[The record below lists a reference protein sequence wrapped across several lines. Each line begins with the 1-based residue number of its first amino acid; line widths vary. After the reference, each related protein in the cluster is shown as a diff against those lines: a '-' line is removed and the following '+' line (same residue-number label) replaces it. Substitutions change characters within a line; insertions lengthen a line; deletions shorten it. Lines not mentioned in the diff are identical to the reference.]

1 MKKNLLLHIVT
12 VLLFVAC
19 GSDQQKDEGKQA
31 IVTEK
36 ESVEEPESAAVSTDK
51 TEAKIEELKKLKPIS
66 NASLKAILP
75 EELNGLKRTSYNVVN
90 MGFAMGQAEYKVGE
104 DGEIK
109 IMVYDCVG
117 EAGSAF
123 YGMNY
128 FTRLNMEQ
136 EDENGYTKSVDF
148 EGAKA
153 IEHFDKSSQNYTL
166 TYVTADR
173 FLVSLEGRNASYD
186 QLKSMARA
194 LDFSKA
200 KS

>member
-1 MKKNLLLHIVT
+1 MKKNLLFLIAA
-12 VLLFVAC
+12 VLLFAAC
-19 GSDQQKDEGKQA
+19 GSDKKQEDEKQA
-31 IVTEK
+31 LVTEK
-36 ESVEEPESAAVSTDK
+36 EVSKEPESTAISTDK

-66 NASLKAILP
+66 NESLKAILP

-90 MGFAMGQAEYKVGE
+90 MGFAMGQAEYKVGD

-109 IMVYDCVG
+109 VIVYDCVG

-128 FTRLNMEQ
+128 FSRLNMEQ

-186 QLKSMARA
+186 QLKSLARA

>member
-1 MKKNLLLHIVT
+1 MKKNLLLLIAA

-19 GSDQQKDEGKQA
+19 GSDKRQEEGKETV
-31 IVTEK
+31 VTEK
-36 ESVEEPESAAVSTDK
+36 EAEKEPESINITTDK

-66 NASLKAILP
+66 NESLKAILP

-90 MGFAMGQAEYKVGE
+90 MGFAMGQAEYKVGD

-109 IMVYDCVG
+109 VIVYDCVG

-148 EGAKA
+148 GGAKA
-153 IEHFDKSSQNYTL
+153 IEHFDKSSKNYTL
-166 TYVTADR
+166 TYVTAER

-186 QLKSMARA
+186 QLKSLARA